1 MLKLSRDKDQKV
13 FAGSYTGSE
22 KVPLENTVVEIKNN
36 KPVLGY
42 EAKTSRGE
50 PSKLLS
56 FSRDD
61 INNQKNEKKI
71 DTLNK
76 QLKLQEHD
84 ESLLNEFLESLK
96 LGIILDNLN
105 QAINKFKENP
115 PYKIQ
120 ELIQF
125 VSLINNGAFFKHWA
139 DHYAEQ
145 AKKMFNSLGLKTQ
158 AA

>member
-1 MLKLSRDKDQKV
+1 
-13 FAGSYTGSE
+13 
-22 KVPLENTVVEIKNN
+22 VVEIKNN

-96 LGIILDNLN
+96 LGINLENLN
-105 QAINKFKENP
+105 PDIFRLIKECP
-115 PYKIQ
+115 GKIK
-120 ELIQF
+120 EIIQF
-125 VSLINNGAFFKHWA
+125 VSLINNGAFFRDWA